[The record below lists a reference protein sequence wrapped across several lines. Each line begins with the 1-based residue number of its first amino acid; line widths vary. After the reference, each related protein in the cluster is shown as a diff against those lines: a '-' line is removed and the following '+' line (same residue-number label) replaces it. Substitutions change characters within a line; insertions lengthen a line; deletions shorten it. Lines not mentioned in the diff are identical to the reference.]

1 MIKILINCPSNFN
14 LRSQSLRKIG
24 GIETLNVNLAKI
36 LSEKK
41 ICTLNSDKKYN
52 KNTNCQEVLLL
63 SNKTKAIHET
73 TIPANSVAEVFNKIV
88 IINNIKNSFNRWL
101 VLNASC
107 IKR

>member
-41 ICTLNSDKKYN
+41 INS
-52 KNTNCQEVLLL
+52 
-63 SNKTKAIHET
+63 
-73 TIPANSVAEVFNKIV
+73 
-88 IINNIKNSFNRWL
+88 RWL
-101 VLNASC
+101 GTRRVQ
-107 IKR
+107 